1 MDDRLSMSITHADG
15 RVTRLGPDEPEAK
28 DIPEGLNFSTSI
40 PGGFSQADWKLS
52 RRVDIDYADLN
63 LLDQVRIYGAG
74 NRTAWEGRMAQL
86 PRQHGTGIAIN
97 PGAVGYSAHLRD
109 DPSFTEVYI
118 DRDLTRWRE
127 TSRDRRIA
135 VINGATFSPV
145 DAFVKADTSSGF
157 PAIGMEVDDEWT
169 TASRPICESVYD
181 AGPSNLIEFIR
192 FSWNRSST
200 TTSSDWVWRLISATG
215 DDNTSLNVGEAT
227 SDLQNEPNA
236 TGSSAFTPS
245 TPRRFMMLQLLWNTA
260 VASNQPG
267 VKSAVYWYDLAVV
280 GDHGLPERGT
290 APNTGVYAS
299 DVIAD
304 VIARAAPLLS
314 TDGIET
320 TDFVIPHLSFLE
332 PVDAETALVDAN
344 KFQLWEWGV
353 YDDRTFFYRPPDPD
367 RLTWQA
373 RLSDGAG
380 IDLEGDT
387 SEQLF
392 NGIYV
397 KYQTADGLS
406 KTVGPTGGP
415 FDDTD
420 SDLEDTSATN
430 PVNAHGYSRM
440 WIGLELSF
448 PTTLAGA
455 TALGVA
461 YMAEKASPQRRGVLT
476 LQGTGSV
483 VHPTEGTVPVWR
495 VRAGDFIKIADHP
508 ANVPRRIIE
517 TRYDHTTRTLQA
529 TLDNTQAK
537 LDAILSRVGVKQIGL
552 F

>member
-15 RVTRLGPDEPEAK
+15 RVTRMGPDEPEAK
-28 DIPEGLNFSTSI
+28 DIPEGLNFGTSI

-63 LLDQVRIYGAG
+63 LLDSVRIYGAG

-109 DPSFTEVYI
+109 DPSFREIYRDI
-118 DRDLTRWRE
+118 DMGRW
-127 TSRDRRIA
+127 
-135 VINGATFSPV
+135 
-145 DAFVKADTSSGF
+145 
-157 PAIGMEVDDEWT
+157 
-169 TASRPICESVYD
+169 
-181 AGPSNLIEFIR
+181 
-192 FSWNRSST
+192 
-200 TTSSDWVWRLISATG
+200 TG
-215 DDNTSLNVGEAT
+215 IPTSLRASLLAT
-227 SDLQNEPNA
+227 YTKISDPSVIQLPGA
-236 TGSSAFTPS
+236 GSSALMVPMEFTGTSRPYGGAIYHSNGIPLGVLYVAWNSSANWAPASSRYLELSLYNEALSAGDASADIENTSGSGSVTATTS
-245 TPRRFMMLQLLWNTA
+245 TRTAALIQWFWNAAATVFNGMTDLYFTLL
-260 VASNQPG
+260 
-267 VKSAVYWYDLAVV
+267 AVY
-280 GDHGLPERGT
+280 GDHDLSVYGNDPDG
-290 APNTGVYAS
+290 GFYAS
-299 DVIAD
+299 QIIEDVIS
-304 VIARAAPLLS
+304 RAAPLLDTS
-314 TDGIET
+314 GIET
-320 TDFVIPHLSFLE
+320 TDFLIPHCAFLE
-332 PVDAETALVDAN
+332 PVDAETAIIDAN
-344 KFQLWEWGV
+344 KFNLWEWGV
-353 YDDRTFFYRPPDPD
+353 YDDRVFFYRPPDPD

-392 NGIYV
+392 NGVVI
-397 KYQTADGLS
+397 KYRDAAGNT
-406 KTVGPTGGP
+406 KMVGPTGGT

-440 WIGLELSF
+440 WIMLELSF

-483 VHPTEGTVPVWR
+483 VHPTEGAVPVWR

>member
-15 RVTRLGPDEPEAK
+15 RVTRMGPDEPEAK

-40 PGGFSQADWKLS
+40 PGGFGQADWKLS

-63 LLDQVRIYGAG
+63 LLDSVRIYGAG

-109 DPSFTEVYI
+109 DPSFREIYRDI
-118 DRDLTRWRE
+118 DLSHWTPMPLSRRAQATAVNRVSDPASAAAGITQRVI
-127 TSRDRRIA
+127 TS
-135 VINGATFSPV
+135 FESPWAS
-145 DAFVKADTSSGF
+145 AFPPRSEA
-157 PAIGMEVDDEWT
+157 W
-169 TASRPICESVYD
+169 YD
-181 AGPSNLIEFIR
+181 AGAGPGISILYT
-192 FSWNRSST
+192 SWTRGVNVSDVDANWT
-200 TTSSDWVWRLISATG
+200 WQALLSSDEIFTSTDLSGNLRAAGPSSVGVTATG
-215 DDNTSLNVGEAT
+215 TRRYAVVQLLYGAVTITS
-227 SDLQNEPNA
+227 NA
-236 TGSSAFTPS
+236 TFD
-245 TPRRFMMLQLLWNTA
+245 LLWTPVVYGGHTLN
-260 VASNQPG
+260 
-267 VKSAVYWYDLAVV
+267 SAAADPD
-280 GDHGLPERGT
+280 GGF
-290 APNTGVYAS
+290 YAS
-299 DVIAD
+299 QIIEDI
-304 VIARAAPLLS
+304 ISRAAPLLDTS
-314 TDGIET
+314 GIEQ
-320 TDFVIPHLSFLE
+320 TDFIIQHMVFLD
-332 PVDAETALVDAN
+332 PVDAETALIDAN
-344 KFQLWEWGV
+344 KFNLWEWGV
-353 YDDRTFFYRPPDPD
+353 YDDRVFFYRPPDPD

-380 IDLEGDT
+380 IDFEGDT

-392 NGIYV
+392 NGVVV
-397 KYQTADGLS
+397 KYRDAAGNT
-406 KTVGPTGGP
+406 KMVGPTGGTT

-420 SDLEDTSATN
+420 SDLEDTSPTN
-430 PVNAHGYSRM
+430 PANAHGYSRM
-440 WIGLELSF
+440 WITLELSF

>member
-15 RVTRLGPDEPEAK
+15 RVTRMGPDEPEAK

-63 LLDQVRIYGAG
+63 LLDSVRIYGAG

-109 DPSFTEVYI
+109 DPSFVEVYI
-118 DRDLTRWRE
+118 DRDVGRWRE
-127 TSRDRRIA
+127 PGLTRRLALASGGSGIGSIGTTVGTPSLVLGWPGAWAAGIGAEAYYEAPPGVTLSDLGLSWQVNANVGTIASFVFEAFSTDDEVTYPESTGDALTGAATSGTI
-135 VINGATFSPV
+135 GFSP
-145 DAFVKADTSSGF
+145 
-157 PAIGMEVDDEWT
+157 T
-169 TASRPICESVYD
+169 TARREMMVRLAFAT
-181 AGPSNLIEFIR
+181 AGGGAGASYE
-192 FSWNRSST
+192 
-200 TTSSDWVWRLISATG
+200 ISLT
-215 DDNTSLNVGEAT
+215 
-227 SDLQNEPNA
+227 DLRV
-236 TGSSAFTPS
+236 F
-245 TPRRFMMLQLLWNTA
+245 
-260 VASNQPG
+260 
-267 VKSAVYWYDLAVV
+267 
-280 GDHGLPERGT
+280 GDHGLTSHGT
-290 APNTGVYAS
+290 TGADEGFYAS
-299 DVIAD
+299 QIIDDI
-304 VIARAAPLLS
+304 ISRAAPLLDTS
-314 TDGIET
+314 GIET
-320 TDFVIPHLSFLE
+320 TDFVIPHLAFLE
-332 PVDAETALVDAN
+332 PTDAEQALIDAN

-392 NGIYV
+392 NGVYV
-397 KYQTADGLS
+397 KYRDAAGAT
-406 KTVGPTGGP
+406 KTVGPTGGG

-430 PVNAHGYSRM
+430 PVNEHGYSRM

-461 YMAEKASPQRRGVLT
+461 YMAEKVSPQRRGVLT

>member
-63 LLDQVRIYGAG
+63 LLDSVRIYGAG

-109 DPSFTEVYI
+109 DPSFCEVYI
-118 DRDLTRWRE
+118 DRDLGHWRE
-127 TSRDRRIA
+127 PGLDRQKAIALTSTSFNSPSTATGTPALILVNRGAWTTAA
-135 VINGATFSPV
+135 VSEAYYQAPAGLTVARVRYSWATNATLGTTATFSQT
-145 DAFVKADTSSGF
+145 AF
-157 PAIGMEVDDEWT
+157 
-169 TASRPICESVYD
+169 
-181 AGPSNLIEFIR
+181 
-192 FSWNRSST
+192 ST
-200 TTSSDWVWRLISATG
+200 TDEVTFSDASSDQL
-215 DDNTSLNVGEAT
+215 
-227 SDLQNEPNA
+227 
-236 TGSSAFTPS
+236 TGSASGTLDYAPATA
-245 TPRRFMMLQLLWNTA
+245 RLMAMLQLAFSTGGGLDGQNYEVHLTS
-260 VASNQPG
+260 VRVFGN
-267 VKSAVYWYDLAVV
+267 
-280 GDHGLPERGT
+280 HGLYLYGS
-290 APNTGVYAS
+290 GVDDGLLAS
-299 DVIAD
+299 DIITD
-304 VIARAAPLLS
+304 IISRAAPLLDTS
-314 TDGIET
+314 GIEA
-320 TDFVIPHLSFLE
+320 TDFVVPHLAFLE
-332 PVDAETALVDAN
+332 PIDAEQALIDAN
-344 KFQLWEWGV
+344 KFHLWEWGV
-353 YDDRTFFYRPPDPD
+353 YDDRVFFYRPPDSD

-392 NGIYV
+392 NGVYV
-397 KYQTADGLS
+397 KYRDAVGAT
-406 KTVGPTGGP
+406 KTVGPTGGN

-430 PVNAHGYSRM
+430 PANAHGYSRM
-440 WIGLELSF
+440 WIGLQLDF

-455 TALGVA
+455 TAIGVA
-461 YMAEKASPQRRGVLT
+461 YMAEKAAPQRRGVLT

-517 TRYDHTTRTLQA
+517 TRYDHTTRTLSA
-529 TLDNTQAK
+529 TLDNTAAK
-537 LDAILSRVGVKQIGL
+537 LDGILARVGVRQLGPGG

>member
-15 RVTRLGPDEPEAK
+15 RVTRMGPDEPEAK

-63 LLDQVRIYGAG
+63 LLDSVRIYGAG

-109 DPSFTEVYI
+109 DPSFREIYI
-118 DRDLTRWRE
+118 DRDLNRWQAPSL
-127 TSRDRRIA
+127 TWKAGLLASSYHLTDPSA
-135 VINGATFSPV
+135 LPGPTPALQLSTTDVWASPTKPYS
-145 DAFVKADTSSGF
+145 AA
-157 PAIGMEVDDEWT
+157 
-169 TASRPICESVYD
+169 VYD
-181 AGPSNLIEFIR
+181 AGPDLTIASVYYDIAVATNLLNTLLIGSAVDVDTASAE
-192 FSWNRSST
+192 
-200 TTSSDWVWRLISATG
+200 TSANLFAGNTSGNYTPATARQVMRWELLHSATP
-215 DDNTSLNVGEAT
+215 V
-227 SDLQNEPNA
+227 
-236 TGSSAFTPS
+236 SAAGTLF
-245 TPRRFMMLQLLWNTA
+245 
-260 VASNQPG
+260 
-267 VKSAVYWYDLAVV
+267 VYWIRNLAAF
-280 GDHGLPERGT
+280 GGHGLTVRGT
-290 APNTGVYAS
+290 VPDQGYYAS
-299 DVIAD
+299 DIIED
-304 VIARAAPLLS
+304 IISRAAPLLDTS
-314 TDGIET
+314 GIEQ
-320 TDFVIPHLSFLE
+320 TDFVLPHLAFPD
-332 PVDAETALVDAN
+332 PVDAESALIDAN
-344 KFQLWEWGV
+344 KFDLWEWGV
-353 YDDRTFFYRPPDPD
+353 YDERTFFYRPPDPD

-392 NGIYV
+392 NGVVV
-397 KYQTADGLS
+397 KYRDAIGDT
-406 KTVGPTGGP
+406 KIVGPTGGS

-430 PVNAHGYSRM
+430 PANAHGYSRM
-440 WIGLELSF
+440 WIVLELSF

-461 YMAEKASPQRRGVLT
+461 YMAEKASPQRRGILT

-537 LDAILSRVGVKQIGL
+537 LDAILQRVGVKQIGL

>member
-1 MDDRLSMSITHADG
+1 MPDDRLSLSITHADG
-15 RVTRLGPDEPEAK
+15 RVTRFGPDEPDAK

-52 RRVDIDYADLN
+52 RRVDLDYADLN
-63 LLDQVRIYGAG
+63 LLDQVRVYGAG

-109 DPSFTEVYI
+109 DPSFREIYRDIDLSRWGETGLGRRKTLAEASRANFSPSVGQDTTNNLPAVQTKLTQEWTANSASEALYDGHGLDIAKVYYDFLATSVI
-118 DRDLTRWRE
+118 NTADANWVWQVAVAANDDLT
-127 TSRDRRIA
+127 TA
-135 VINGATFSPV
+135 NGTGDLSSASTGAGTFSASPV
-145 DAFVKADTSSGF
+145 QPYAFLQQTYGA
-157 PAIGMEVDDEWT
+157 AA
-169 TASRPICESVYD
+169 TASPSAEYPIYWRRLAVMGNHGLILLGTEPD
-181 AGPSNLIEFIR
+181 AGF
-192 FSWNRSST
+192 
-200 TTSSDWVWRLISATG
+200 
-215 DDNTSLNVGEAT
+215 
-227 SDLQNEPNA
+227 
-236 TGSSAFTPS
+236 
-245 TPRRFMMLQLLWNTA
+245 
-260 VASNQPG
+260 
-267 VKSAVYWYDLAVV
+267 
-280 GDHGLPERGT
+280 
-290 APNTGVYAS
+290 YAS
-299 DVIAD
+299 DLIAD
-304 VIARAAPLLS
+304 IISRAAPLLS
-314 TDGIET
+314 TAGIET
-320 TDFVIPHLSFLE
+320 SDHPISHLTFLE
-332 PVDAETALVDAN
+332 PVDAETALIDAN
-344 KFQLWEWGV
+344 KFNIWEWGV
-353 YDDRTFFYRPPDPD
+353 YDDRTFFYRAPDPD

-392 NGIYV
+392 NGVYV
-397 KYQTADGLS
+397 KYRDAVGNT
-406 KTVGPTGGP
+406 KTVGPTGGN

-420 SDLEDTSATN
+420 SALEDTSATN

-448 PTTLAGA
+448 PCLLSDAI
-455 TALGVA
+455 ALGVA

-483 VHPTEGTVPVWR
+483 VHPTEGTAPVWR

-537 LDAILSRVGVKQIGL
+537 LDAILARVGVKQIGL

>member
-1 MDDRLSMSITHADG
+1 
-15 RVTRLGPDEPEAK
+15 
-28 DIPEGLNFSTSI
+28 
-40 PGGFSQADWKLS
+40 
-52 RRVDIDYADLN
+52 
-63 LLDQVRIYGAG
+63 
-74 NRTAWEGRMAQL
+74 MAQL

-109 DPSFTEVYI
+109 DPSFREIYRDI
-118 DRDLTRWRE
+118 DM
-127 TSRDRRIA
+127 
-135 VINGATFSPV
+135 GQ
-145 DAFVKADTSSGF
+145 
-157 PAIGMEVDDEWT
+157 WT
-169 TASRPICESVYD
+169 GIP
-181 AGPSNLIEFIR
+181 
-192 FSWNRSST
+192 
-200 TTSSDWVWRLISATG
+200 
-215 DDNTSLNVGEAT
+215 TSLRAT
-227 SDLQNEPNA
+227 LLATYTKISDPSVIQLPGA
-236 TGSSAFTPS
+236 GSSA
-245 TPRRFMMLQLLWNTA
+245 LLVPMEFSGT
-260 VASNQPG
+260 SRPYG
-267 VKSAVYWYDLAVV
+267 GAVYHSNGIPLSILYVVWNSSANWTPATSRYLELSLYTGTLSAADASADFENTSGSGSVTATTSTRTIAMIQWFWNAAATGGNIQNDLYFTTLAVY
-280 GDHGLPERGT
+280 GDHGLNS
-290 APNTGVYAS
+290 AAADPNGGFYAS
-299 DVIAD
+299 QIIENVLS
-304 VIARAAPLLS
+304 RAAPLLNTS
-314 TDGIET
+314 GIET
-320 TDFVIPHLSFLE
+320 TDFVIPHLTFLE
-332 PVDAETALVDAN
+332 PVDAETAIIDAN
-344 KFQLWEWGV
+344 KFNLWEWGV
-353 YDDRTFFYRPPDPD
+353 YDDRVFFYRPPDPD

-397 KYQTADGLS
+397 KYRDAVGNT
-406 KTVGPTGGP
+406 KTVGPTGGT

-420 SDLEDTSATN
+420 SNLEDTSPTN
-430 PVNAHGYSRM
+430 PANAHGYSRM

-461 YMAEKASPQRRGVLT
+461 YMAEKTSPQRRGVLT

>member
-15 RVTRLGPDEPEAK
+15 RVTRMGPDEPEAK

-63 LLDQVRIYGAG
+63 LLDSVRIYGAG

-109 DPSFTEVYI
+109 DPSFAEVYI
-118 DRDLTRWRE
+118 DRDLGHWRE
-127 TSRDRRIA
+127 PGLDRK
-135 VINGATFSPV
+135 
-145 DAFVKADTSSGF
+145 KAL
-157 PAIGMEVDDEWT
+157 
-169 TASRPICESVYD
+169 
-181 AGPSNLIEFIR
+181 AGN
-192 FSWNRSST
+192 
-200 TTSSDWVWRLISATG
+200 
-215 DDNTSLNVGEAT
+215 
-227 SDLQNEPNA
+227 
-236 TGSSAFTPS
+236 AFTPHSVQGGTPALVLGFKGAWVAAAVCEAYYEAPAGRTVDRVKFSWATNANTGTTATFALAAYS
-245 TPRRFMMLQLLWNTA
+245 TSDEVTFSDASADQLTGSASGTLDYAPATA
-260 VASNQPG
+260 RLIAALSFSFSGAGGTAQTDYEVHLT
-267 VKSAVYWYDLAVV
+267 DLRVF
-280 GDHGLPERGT
+280 GEHGLTIRGT
-290 APNTGVYAS
+290 SPDDGFYAS
-299 DVIAD
+299 DIIAD
-304 VIARAAPLLS
+304 IISRAAPLLS

-320 TDFVIPHLSFLE
+320 TDFVIPHLAFLE
-332 PVDAETALVDAN
+332 PVDAEQALIDAN
-344 KFQLWEWGV
+344 KFNLWEWGV
-353 YDDRTFFYRPPDPD
+353 YDDRVFFYRPPDSD

-397 KYQTADGLS
+397 KYRDAIGNT
-406 KTVGPTGGP
+406 KTVGPTGGS

-440 WIGLELSF
+440 WIGLQLDF

-455 TALGVA
+455 TAIGVA